1 MKILVKILASIGGL
15 AVTVV
20 AVAVAFYVYQ
30 MGPSAEKVNK
40 ASKKDVLFIL
50 NWGGLENTQ
59 GYEVLSSY
67 QSPQTFLPDHLDYYC
82 LQLENFNPNSEEKN
96 TWVFGAEG
104 NSLINEARKL
114 LASSGKASQC
124 FNTPISGI
132 EQDVAAYIWAVR
144 VHGRNVSG
152 EGYYLKHWPVQ
163 IKEDG
168 IFVGVEETGGLF
180 GLFK

>member
-1 MKILVKILASIGGL
+1 MKILIKILASIGGT
-15 AVTVV
+15 AVIVV
-20 AVAVAFYVYQ
+20 AAAVAFFAYQ

-59 GYEVLSSY
+59 DYEVLSSY

-82 LQLENFNPNSEEKN
+82 LQLEKFNPNSEGES
-96 TWVFGAEG
+96 TWVFGTEET
-104 NSLINEARKL
+104 SLINEARKL

-152 EGYYLKHWPVQ
+152 AQ
-163 IKEDG
+163 I
-168 IFVGVEETGGLF
+168 IFYHKPTNRLLYVSLET
-180 GLFK
+180 